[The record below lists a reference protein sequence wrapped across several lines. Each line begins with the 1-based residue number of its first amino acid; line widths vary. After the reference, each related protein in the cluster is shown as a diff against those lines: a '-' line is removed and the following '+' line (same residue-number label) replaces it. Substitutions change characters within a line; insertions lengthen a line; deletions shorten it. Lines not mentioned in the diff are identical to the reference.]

1 MSLNRLLYWCEECQA
16 YQLLLFIGQAASIFN
31 ISYLNVIH

>member
-16 YQLLLFIGQAASIFN
+16 YTYNDEDKHCAICDAVREDSDG
-31 ISYLNVIH
+31 